1 MYKPQIHCLASQQSV
16 SALHGAL
23 RIQGSFIV
31 MFLPEVK
38 PTRDAADGAADPEMR
53 YARVVEW

>member
-1 MYKPQIHCLASQQSV
+1 MYEPQIHCLASQQSV

-38 PTRDAADGAADPEMR
+38 PTRDAADGGAHPKMR

>member
-1 MYKPQIHCLASQQSV
+1 MYEPQIHCLASQQSA

-23 RIQGSFIV
+23 RIQGAFIV